1 MILSDNE
8 KYTIVIENDAN
19 FDGLF
24 FYAVTSTGIYCRP
37 SCKSKAP
44 KRENTQ
50 FFNNAKE
57 AEKAGFRAC
66 KRCRSDLLE
75 FAPSKEIAD
84 KVKYTIDAMFLENRK
99 LNKELKNVGLSQR
112 HIIEVF
118 KKEYGV
124 TPKAYTDNLRLTE
137 AKNQLLETDNS
148 IIDIS
153 MSVGFNSLSAFYR
166 FFKEKTGKTPS
177 TFKKEKK

>member
-1 MILSDNE
+1 MMLSDNE
-8 KYTIVIENDAN
+8 KYTAIIGNDAN
-19 FDGLF
+19 FDGTF

-44 KRENTQ
+44 KRENTL
-50 FFNNAKE
+50 FFDSAKE

-75 FAPSKEIAD
+75 FAPSKEIAS
-84 KVKYTIDAMFLENRK
+84 KVKCTIDTMFLENTK

-112 HIIEVF
+112 QMIEVF

-124 TPKAYTDNLRLTE
+124 TPKAYTDNLRLAE

-153 MSVGFNSLSAFYR
+153 MGVGFNSLSAFYK

-177 TFKKEKK
+177 NFKKEKE